1 MHILCTYYCSLFYT
15 SETVCIIKLNENL
28 NQLSNWKYFIL
39 NLLIGYIIIIKT
51 HFINYYRP
59 NYLIIHSDTLLHDL
73 FFCASFFSKWNK
85 LQPNEPKPRVY
96 FHNGFYLYWIKTVRI
111 RSKTRMWI
119 RGKFLKQKMSSEFLM
134 EVLLPTFLGLRSR

>member
-1 MHILCTYYCSLFYT
+1 MHILCTYCLLFYT

-28 NQLSNWKYFIL
+28 NQLCNWKYFIL

-51 HFINYYRP
+51 HFFNYYRP

-73 FFCASFFSKWNK
+73 LCLFFFEMKQITAQWTKTKS
-85 LQPNEPKPRVY
+85 LY

-134 EVLLPTFLGLRSR
+134 EVLLPTFLGVRSR